1 MSIKLLPASVNAVD
15 PAQASDVSNS
25 LVPLAS
31 VAIASRSGKISL
43 VPSGDAFTRSSA
55 TRRGEANFIYGT
67 LVEDSHGD
75 VAGRSGGEYV
85 SGLGWGRPVEST
97 VIAQYLFCSASS
109 AGWRGRY
116 IDVYA

>member
-1 MSIKLLPASVNAVD
+1 MSIKLLAASVNAVD
-15 PAQASDVSNS
+15 PAQASDGSIG
-25 LVPLAS
+25 LVPVAS
-31 VAIASRSGKISL
+31 VAIASRAGKISL
-43 VPSGDAFTRSSA
+43 VPSADAFTRSTA

-75 VAGRSGGEYV
+75 AAGRSGGEYV

-97 VIAQYLFCSASS
+97 VIAQYLFHSASL

>member
-31 VAIASRSGKISL
+31 VAIAPRSGKISL

-55 TRRGEANFIYGT
+55 TRRGEAKRIDAT
-67 LVEDSHGD
+67 VVEDPQSD
-75 VAGRSGGEYV
+75 ETGRGEYV
-85 SGLGWGRPVEST
+85 SGW
-97 VIAQYLFCSASS
+97 AWASS
-109 AGWRGRY
+109 FERTAIDHYLSYAAAPAVWRGWL
-116 IDVYA
+116 INLYA

>member
-25 LVPLAS
+25 LAPLTQA
-31 VAIASRSGKISL
+31 AIASRAGKISL
-43 VPSGDAFTRSSA
+43 VPSADAFTRSA
-55 TRRGEANFIYGT
+55 AMRRGEANFIYGT
-67 LVEDSHGD
+67 LVEDSNGD
-75 VAGRSGGEYV
+75 AAGRSGGECV
-85 SGLGWGRPVEST
+85 SGLGWGRPVESS
-97 VIAQYLFCSASS
+97 VIAQYLFYSASP